1 MQRSGIISR
10 VYGAYYDILELP
22 ELTRTRRGRLRGK
35 LRLEKGRPE
44 NARERHLLI
53 VGDRVSF
60 EEDPGAPDVAIEAML
75 PRRNA
80 VHRGGAYEDHA
91 LGANIDQAAAVISL
105 AQPGPRWGFLDRFLA
120 SCYAGE
126 APAWIVFTKADLAP
140 DEPEAAEIY
149 EMIDVYRALGY
160 RTFLLDL
167 LRGEPA
173 AELAELRRLIASG
186 VTLLAGPSGAGKS
199 SLLNLLL
206 GRTLQRTGEISAST
220 GKGRHTTTNSSLY
233 YEPDSRALLIDTPGV
248 KEWGLHHL
256 DRRIILESFPEL
268 HAVAGDCRYADCD
281 HGPAARDCAVQDV
294 LRRSRERAL
303 AVYAA
308 ADAADEADEAD
319 ETLRDQSEAAPDDAG
334 LIHPDRYRSLAA
346 LLESLEY
353 TDRIRTGDYIK
364 PTGRVRTGRLR
375 SPDG

>member
-1 MQRSGIISR
+1 MERSGIISR

-22 ELTRTRRGRLRGK
+22 DLSRTRRGRLRGR

-53 VGDRVSF
+53 VGDRVNF
-60 EEDPGAPDVAIEAML
+60 LEDPGAEDVAIEALL

-80 VHRGGAYEDHA
+80 IRRGGAYEDHA

-120 SCYAGE
+120 SCYAGD

-140 DEPEAAEIY
+140 AEPNAAEIF
-149 EMIDVYRALGY
+149 EMIALYRALGY

-167 LRGEPA
+167 LLGQPA
-173 AELAELRRLIASG
+173 DELAELRRLIARG

-233 YEPDSRALLIDTPGV
+233 YESDSSALLIDTPGV

-256 DRRIILESFPEL
+256 DRRTILESFPEL
-268 HAVAGDCRYADCD
+268 HAVSGECRYADCD
-281 HGPAARDCAVQDV
+281 HAPGARDCAVQAL

-303 AVYAA
+303 AAY
-308 ADAADEADEAD
+308 ADEDAVDKADD
-319 ETLRDQSEAAPDDAG
+319 TDAG

-375 SPDG
+375 SPDE